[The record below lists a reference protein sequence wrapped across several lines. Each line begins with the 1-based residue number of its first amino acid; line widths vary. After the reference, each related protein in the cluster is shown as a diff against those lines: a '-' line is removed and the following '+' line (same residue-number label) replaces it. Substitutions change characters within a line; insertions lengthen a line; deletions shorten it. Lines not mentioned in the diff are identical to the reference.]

1 MSQNLFVYQ
10 YLVHLSECLGG
21 FYGSSSS
28 VCICLHLALCLTP
41 GLGHGSC
48 SLPQAPAL
56 NLYLPVLPSPPA
68 PFHPNLYLPVL
79 TPIFCFPALASYLF
93 TGPASKFVF
102 PDPGL
107 QFLLPVRGLSLHIP
121 TLSSQFSF
129 TCPGLRFLLP
139 VRGLNFH
146 LPYYWYY

>member
-1 MSQNLFVYQ
+1 MSLNLFVYQ

-28 VCICLHLALCLTP
+28 VWICQYLVLCLTP
-41 GLGHGSC
+41 GLGHGPC

-56 NLYLPVLPSPPA
+56 NLYLPVL
-68 PFHPNLYLPVL
+68 
-79 TPIFCFPALASYLF
+79 TPIFCLPALASYLF

-102 PDPGL
+102 PGPGL
-107 QFLLPVRGLSLHIP
+107 QFLSPVGGLSLHIP
-121 TLSSQFSF
+121 ALSSQFSF